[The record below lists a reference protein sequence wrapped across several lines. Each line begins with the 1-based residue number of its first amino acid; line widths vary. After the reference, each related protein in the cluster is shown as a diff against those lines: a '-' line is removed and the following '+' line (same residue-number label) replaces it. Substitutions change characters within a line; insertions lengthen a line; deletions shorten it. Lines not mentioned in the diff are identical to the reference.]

1 MNKKFLYMSITFLVA
16 GFINAF
22 LRYIGIQ
29 HTGQLYYLVGL
40 IVSEIWHHNEE
51 KEGK

>member
-1 MNKKFLYMSITFLVA
+1 MSKKILYMSITILVA
-16 GFINAF
+16 GFINEF
-22 LRYIGIQ
+22 LRDIGIQ
-29 HTGQLYYLVGL
+29 NTEQLYYLVGL